1 MTTVNAIQSSAL
13 QSRSY
18 FAGQTTTLAGYPLR
32 LIRSALF
39 WSQRLALDIN
49 GTTYVVTDSTRN
61 YDIAQKVRLQIANY
75 MRVCIDIPGELAAV
89 RGIAASE
96 PILSEAASLIMRGN
110 YNFDLPDALLNV
122 LDAYAIGHEGRGE
135 LLVAAFFTRARDLLV
150 RQITKDNSF
159 LMHQSVVLSR
169 RWTYSLISSTKRLLV
184 SCWIQ
189 CHRSVAPIFL
199 RKSSGRCSGEPG
211 YIPTT

>member
-1 MTTVNAIQSSAL
+1 MTTQAIYPSRLISSAP
-13 QSRSY
+13 
-18 FAGQTTTLAGYPLR
+18 FC
-32 LIRSALF
+32 RSAWL
-39 WSQRLALDIN
+39 WTSTPRHTLSRAPREIMRWAKKAQVQIERHMRICI
-49 GTTYVVTDSTRN
+49 GTPDER
-61 YDIAQKVRLQIANY
+61 APVRS
-75 MRVCIDIPGELAAV
+75 
-89 RGIAASE
+89 IAASE
-96 PILSEAASLIMRGN
+96 PILSEAASLVMRGN
-110 YNFDLPDALLNV
+110 YNFNLPDALLNV
-122 LDAYAIGHEGRGE
+122 LDAYVISHGDRGE

-199 RKSSGRCSGEPG
+199 RKSSGRCS
-211 YIPTT
+211 